1 MSGSPR
7 RRRVRR
13 EEDISGQFRVTV
25 PDAEELDQLRTR
37 GGVYRRGLYTTG
49 NRGNAPPEK
58 TQSLPASSRE
68 SSTEPMDTDDARR
81 ASEEIYRRI
90 RQQAGLSRSG
100 SVGDITLQSE
110 PLGIMTQGKL
120 VLRRRTPER
129 SQAGQTNV
137 ENPETT
143 AGAVGGE
150 TLLNIPPCSMAEGP
164 GEQSQSLFRPPMSD
178 PEVDLECRRGAR
190 PKVAGPLTTQ
200 AKQEEAKATSTE
212 ERVLQVRGTD
222 FYLPLG
228 GQPRISERKSWRAP
242 IVTEQGNPGIYVQI
256 DEWLPLYKGNI
267 YVVDEVTGRMYLS
280 KGEHL
285 MRIAE
290 TASHR
295 PFQDH
300 ELSISRHIPEREYF
314 SQGGQELPSGPRPEI
329 PREGRGELDPPAP
342 TVGVVGEIGRTPI
355 PVAESTRHPG
365 ERLLPSVR
373 EHEREEPDQ
382 TGESTTPA
390 QGQGGAIRE
399 ARGDHEGRESEWAL
413 PRPSDPHR
421 PPKVETG
428 GEEAT
433 SQGTQ
438 RWDGGPTEQR
448 HPTPRQQLLEAEKR
462 RKRRLAALARDHI
475 MKLRE
480 ERDRMAYDWS
490 EEYAMRASSAKQSG
504 AGLGTLRAE
513 YVHRYN
519 RLLEREKQPHSD
531 FFVNL
536 SEDLEDELDFNEDRP
551 ADLSQYD
558 QYFEWDEAEYMRL
571 RFAAA
576 RHYASRGHWTDAY
589 AYVLRT
595 RPDNISQH
603 KDTYNRNAQAWH
615 YTNARI
621 NELVQEV
628 EQILEAQDRQMSE
641 ESQFG
646 PPRGS
651 LIPPGHSTGTPS
663 PIRDTQGKEQET
675 REPPETTPTRRV
687 GGQGGRTAFKSP
699 HSPDQ
704 ESQRE
709 ERDSVI
715 DAVKQITGA
724 QTETSGQGRI
734 TVGDTPEYH
743 WDTDYDGIQ
752 GFSSRLRNR
761 VSETSTPQGGQSPRG
776 RPRTPPEPQRQFKQ
790 LKVYDETP
798 AGRPLPTLQQIRQA
812 NLRKIFEEEGVDT
825 PCDICGSPHHDHRN
839 CTKEAYRESQDVRQS
854 PAKGRGPGGQCPN
867 CNIPHPGICPC
878 AWCDRPGHIAQDC
891 MAHFADDSMRA
902 RFPKKEKM
910 KRTPI
915 KHYECRRCGESHPF
929 NIYCPNVRD
938 PPVIPGECR
947 SCGTTTREH
956 ANDCQ
961 YVAIK
966 DNIGLCTYCQAQ
978 DHRYADCPQRMLDQ
992 ETVTRE
998 AKKNKKNKKRGKVKI
1013 VAGIMTREQESDSTL
1028 SPEKEEGGVETPSP
1042 QRLDGRQG
1050 YQRPLYGGYLSQP
1063 VMTPKEVM
1071 CSFCGGNTH
1080 DYRDCPM
1087 MHQYIRE
1094 QADALA
1100 QRRLEEYQQPQEWE
1114 GYKIPRQVPPYQGP
1128 FFRGGDQMKVDQRL
1142 VRGFLRKK
1150 PKNREYP
1157 LSQE

>member
-7 RRRVRR
+7 RRRIRR

-100 SVGDITLQSE
+100 SVGDITLQPE

-143 AGAVGGE
+143 VGAVGGE

-178 PEVDLECRRGAR
+178 PEVDLERRRGTR

-200 AKQEEAKATSTE
+200 TKQEEAKATSTE

-228 GQPRISERKSWRAP
+228 GQPRISERKSWRTP

-314 SQGGQELPSGPRPEI
+314 GQGGQELPSGPRPKI
-329 PREGRGELDPPAP
+329 AREGRGDLDPPTP
-342 TVGVVGEIGRTPI
+342 TVGVIGEIGRTPI

-365 ERLLPSVR
+365 EKLLPSVT
-373 EHEREEPDQ
+373 EHEREEPDRA
-382 TGESTTPA
+382 GESITPA
-390 QGQGGAIRE
+390 QGQGGAVGE

-413 PRPSDPHR
+413 PRPSDPRR

-428 GEEAT
+428 GEEVT

-438 RWDGGPTEQR
+438 RRDGGSTEQR
-448 HPTPRQQLLEAEKR
+448 YPTPRQQLLEAEKR

-504 AGLGTLRAE
+504 ARLSTLRAE

-536 SEDLEDELDFNEDRP
+536 SEDFEDELDFNEDRP

-558 QYFEWDEAEYMRL
+558 RYFEWDEAEYMRL
-571 RFAAA
+571 
-576 RHYASRGHWTDAY
+576 
-589 AYVLRT
+589 
-595 RPDNISQH
+595 
-603 KDTYNRNAQAWH
+603 
-615 YTNARI
+615 
-621 NELVQEV
+621 
-628 EQILEAQDRQMSE
+628 
-641 ESQFG
+641 
-646 PPRGS
+646 
-651 LIPPGHSTGTPS
+651 
-663 PIRDTQGKEQET
+663 
-675 REPPETTPTRRV
+675 
-687 GGQGGRTAFKSP
+687 
-699 HSPDQ
+699 
-704 ESQRE
+704 
-709 ERDSVI
+709 
-715 DAVKQITGA
+715 
-724 QTETSGQGRI
+724 
-734 TVGDTPEYH
+734 
-743 WDTDYDGIQ
+743 
-752 GFSSRLRNR
+752 
-761 VSETSTPQGGQSPRG
+761 
-776 RPRTPPEPQRQFKQ
+776 
-790 LKVYDETP
+790 
-798 AGRPLPTLQQIRQA
+798 
-812 NLRKIFEEEGVDT
+812 
-825 PCDICGSPHHDHRN
+825 
-839 CTKEAYRESQDVRQS
+839 
-854 PAKGRGPGGQCPN
+854 
-867 CNIPHPGICPC
+867 
-878 AWCDRPGHIAQDC
+878 
-891 MAHFADDSMRA
+891 
-902 RFPKKEKM
+902 
-910 KRTPI
+910 
-915 KHYECRRCGESHPF
+915 
-929 NIYCPNVRD
+929 
-938 PPVIPGECR
+938 
-947 SCGTTTREH
+947 
-956 ANDCQ
+956 
-961 YVAIK
+961 
-966 DNIGLCTYCQAQ
+966 
-978 DHRYADCPQRMLDQ
+978 
-992 ETVTRE
+992 
-998 AKKNKKNKKRGKVKI
+998 
-1013 VAGIMTREQESDSTL
+1013 
-1028 SPEKEEGGVETPSP
+1028 
-1042 QRLDGRQG
+1042 
-1050 YQRPLYGGYLSQP
+1050 
-1063 VMTPKEVM
+1063 
-1071 CSFCGGNTH
+1071 
-1080 DYRDCPM
+1080 
-1087 MHQYIRE
+1087 
-1094 QADALA
+1094 
-1100 QRRLEEYQQPQEWE
+1100 
-1114 GYKIPRQVPPYQGP
+1114 
-1128 FFRGGDQMKVDQRL
+1128 
-1142 VRGFLRKK
+1142 
-1150 PKNREYP
+1150 
-1157 LSQE
+1157 

>member
-13 EEDISGQFRVTV
+13 KEDISGQFRVTV
-25 PDAEELDQLRTR
+25 PDAEDLDQLRTR
-37 GGVYRRGLYTTG
+37 GGVYRRGLYPLG
-49 NRGNAPPEK
+49 NRGNAPPEG

-81 ASEEIYRRI
+81 ASAEIYRRI

-100 SVGDITLQSE
+100 SVGDVTLQPA

-129 SQAGQTNV
+129 SQAGQSNV
-137 ENPETT
+137 EDPEVT
-143 AGAVGGE
+143 AGAVGGD

-190 PKVAGPLTTQ
+190 PKVTGPQMTQ
-200 AKQEEAKATSTE
+200 TKKEEAKATSTE
-212 ERVLQVRGTD
+212 EHALQVRGTD

-267 YVVDEVTGRMYLS
+267 YVVDEVTGRMYLA

-300 ELSISRHIPEREYF
+300 ELSMSRHIPEREYF
-314 SQGGQELPSGPRPEI
+314 GQEGQELPSGPRPEI
-329 PREGRGELDPPAP
+329 AREGRGDLDPPTPAA
-342 TVGVVGEIGRTPI
+342 GVVGEIGRTPI
-355 PVAESTRHPG
+355 PVAESTHRPG
-365 ERLLPSVR
+365 EKFLPSVR
-373 EHEREEPDQ
+373 EHERKEPDQ
-382 TGESTTPA
+382 TGGTTTPA
-390 QGQGGAIRE
+390 QSQGGVAGE
-399 ARGDHEGRESEWAL
+399 ARSDHEGREPEWAL
-413 PRPSDPHR
+413 PRPSDPRR

-428 GEEAT
+428 GEEVT
-433 SQGTQ
+433 SQSTQ
-438 RWDGGPTEQR
+438 RQDGGSIEQR
-448 HPTPRQQLLEAEKR
+448 HPTPRQQLLEADKR

-480 ERDRMAYDWS
+480 ERDRLAYDWS
-490 EEYAMRASSAKQSG
+490 EEYAERASSAKQSG

-536 SEDLEDELDFNEDRP
+536 SEDIEDELDFNEDRP

-558 QYFEWDEAEYMRL
+558 QYFEWDEAEYMKL
-571 RFAAA
+571 RFTAA

-595 RPDNISQH
+595 RPDNIPQH
-603 KDTYNRNAQAWH
+603 EDTYNRNAQAWH

-621 NELVQEV
+621 NELIQEV
-628 EQILEAQDRQMSE
+628 ERILEVQDRQVSE

-646 PPRGS
+646 PPRDS
-651 LIPPGHSTGTPS
+651 LIPPAHSTGAPS
-663 PIRDTQGKEQET
+663 PIGGTQGKEQES
-675 REPPETTPTRRV
+675 REPPETTSTRRV
-687 GGQGGRTAFKSP
+687 GGQGGRTALKSP

-724 QTETSGQGRI
+724 QTETPGWRRM

-743 WDTDYDGIQ
+743 WDTGYDGIQ
-752 GFSSRLRNR
+752 GFPSHLRNR

-776 RPRTPPEPQRQFKQ
+776 GPRTPPEPQRQFKQ

-825 PCDICGSPHHDHRN
+825 PCDICGSPHHDYRN

-854 PAKGRGPGGQCPN
+854 PAKGRGSGVQCPN

-878 AWCDRPGHIAQDC
+878 AWCDQPGHIAQDC

-910 KRTPI
+910 KRSPM

-978 DHRYADCPQRMLDQ
+978 DHRYADCPQRALDQ
-992 ETVTRE
+992 GAVVRETR
-998 AKKNKKNKKRGKVKI
+998 KNKKNKTRGKVKI
-1013 VAGIMTREQESDSTL
+1013 VAGIMTREQESDSTP
-1028 SPEKEEGGVETPSP
+1028 SPEKEEGGVET
-1042 QRLDGRQG
+1042 
-1050 YQRPLYGGYLSQP
+1050 
-1063 VMTPKEVM
+1063 
-1071 CSFCGGNTH
+1071 
-1080 DYRDCPM
+1080 
-1087 MHQYIRE
+1087 
-1094 QADALA
+1094 
-1100 QRRLEEYQQPQEWE
+1100 
-1114 GYKIPRQVPPYQGP
+1114 IPRKDWKD
-1128 FFRGGDQMKVDQRL
+1128 GGDINVHYMV
-1142 VRGFLRKK
+1142 GMYH
-1150 PKNREYP
+1150 NR
-1157 LSQE
+1157 